1 VFEGRVPMSC
11 DMWMPFEFY
20 VSAADRKIIN
30 VLRNFHK
37 STARLIVRLKIAAL

>member
-1 VFEGRVPMSC
+1 VAISYDAR
-11 DMWMPFEFY
+11 MPFEIL
-20 VSAADRKIIN
+20 RKGCGPKITN